1 MPLQSFTKTKTHTS
15 LADLYLLGGVIF
27 QCVLTC
33 IWWDYIINFTSAC
46 HRNNNIIKC
55 MVIIAASSLLIC
67 GQIGWSPFGW
77 RIIAKPL
84 TCSGIDSLHLQDFLP
99 HCEWAPPSGP
109 PLGIMLTEF
118 GFCLFS
124 LPKSRLDCLICDGLT
139 FNTFIEKWMN

>member
-1 MPLQSFTKTKTHTS
+1 MPLQVFTKTKTHTS
-15 LADLYLLGGVIF
+15 LSYLYLLEGVIF
-27 QCVLTC
+27 QHVLTC

-84 TCSGIDSLHLQDFLP
+84 TWSGIDSLHLQDFLL

-109 PLGIMLTEF
+109 PLGIMLTKF
-118 GFCLFS
+118 CFCLFS
-124 LPKSRLDCLICDGLT
+124 LSESRLDCLICDGLT